1 MKKIILIVMLCIGYF
16 SSMAQIN
23 VSTGID
29 NTPSHNAITLG
40 TQDSKWTANAVPAYA
55 LEFNGSTSVNYYS
68 PYWQPTPVTLTNAQW
83 IGPAKDIFNN
93 TPGNY
98 LFERKFTIPAN
109 TSSFAC
115 NFSVA
120 WDDDL
125 VPIGSNTIQL
135 IGPGNSPVI
144 TIPVTRSTTPTAY
157 YLSAAITNVVANP
170 TAGVWRIRATVNYFD
185 NVGGFLVS
193 GTITPI
199 ACKENVSTGIDNNW
213 VLAAGSPAGPATYVV
228 PAYTPY
234 WQPTPIFG
242 TNAQWINASPTVSN
256 DIPGNYIY
264 ERSFT
269 SNGTFATDFAL
280 AYDDDLVSLELVRPG
295 GSVISLT
302 SMVVRSV
309 TPTVYYLSNTI
320 SKIICNDTPGVWKIR
335 ATINYY
341 DVLGGFLLSGNI
353 NNCPCDTSCKV
364 SLSVGGLTGS
374 PFACGST
381 LNLKCAT
388 SYDFNPQLT
397 NCSSNCSVIISA
409 TVKDAT
415 GKVPSWAKNFVTN
428 HGSGGLSIPN
438 NISGTF
444 TLTYNYGINGVACGT
459 CSYTIVIGCLDCKCK
474 KDIVRNYPLI
484 NIPTFPSSSNI
495 STTPSTNWFATS
507 NSPQYY
513 TSVPGDSGACDSGF
527 VSMWGNQVVGE
538 QITQTGLAIIAGHQ
552 YQIKF
557 AGKFAGATQT
567 NFVRFR
573 FSANTVTGSYGVLV
587 GTNTNMGISANIYST
602 TNYAT
607 FTLPVWTAPANF
619 SVVNINPENDFTVN
633 DGNYVSWG
641 RIDNVCITDV
651 TPGVAESGTDISN
664 ATITETKVVK
674 VSASPNPFN
683 NSFRISGL
691 QNKAASMDIVNM
703 LGTTVGHYK
712 TITEGNSFGEKLKA
726 GTYLLRITFNDGTTQ
741 TVKLIK
747 N

>member
-1 MKKIILIVMLCIGYF
+1 
-16 SSMAQIN
+16 
-23 VSTGID
+23 
-29 NTPSHNAITLG
+29 
-40 TQDSKWTANAVPAYA
+40 
-55 LEFNGSTSVNYYS
+55 
-68 PYWQPTPVTLTNAQW
+68 
-83 IGPAKDIFNN
+83 
-93 TPGNY
+93 
-98 LFERKFTIPAN
+98 
-109 TSSFAC
+109 
-115 NFSVA
+115 
-120 WDDDL
+120 
-125 VPIGSNTIQL
+125 
-135 IGPGNSPVI
+135 
-144 TIPVTRSTTPTAY
+144 
-157 YLSAAITNVVANP
+157 
-170 TAGVWRIRATVNYFD
+170 
-185 NVGGFLVS
+185 
-193 GTITPI
+193 
-199 ACKENVSTGIDNNW
+199 
-213 VLAAGSPAGPATYVV
+213 
-228 PAYTPY
+228 
-234 WQPTPIFG
+234 
-242 TNAQWINASPTVSN
+242 
-256 DIPGNYIY
+256 
-264 ERSFT
+264 
-269 SNGTFATDFAL
+269 
-280 AYDDDLVSLELVRPG
+280 
-295 GSVISLT
+295 
-302 SMVVRSV
+302 
-309 TPTVYYLSNTI
+309 
-320 SKIICNDTPGVWKIR
+320 
-335 ATINYY
+335 
-341 DVLGGFLLSGNI
+341 
-353 NNCPCDTSCKV
+353 
-364 SLSVGGLTGS
+364 
-374 PFACGST
+374 
-381 LNLKCAT
+381 
-388 SYDFNPQLT
+388 
-397 NCSSNCSVIISA
+397 
-409 TVKDAT
+409 
-415 GKVPSWAKNFVTN
+415 
-428 HGSGGLSIPN
+428 
-438 NISGTF
+438 
-444 TLTYNYGINGVACGT
+444 
-459 CSYTIVIGCLDCKCK
+459 
-474 KDIVRNYPLI
+474 VRNYPLI

-587 GTNTNMGISANIYST
+587 GTNINMGISANIYST

-664 ATITETKVVK
+664 AAITETKVVK